1 DMIVPNSVLLESKVI
16 NWTHDT
22 PVVRRVVRVRVSYGS
37 QLRMVSTILSECAAE
52 HGVILK
58 SPDPQVVLEE
68 FAADSLV
75 FAIFFWID
83 LRVKPG
89 GATVASDLR
98 FMIERRLT
106 EAGISL
112 ASPQQTF
119 QLHADK
125 PLLVQMGGA
134 EPEDVK
140 PS

>member
-1 DMIVPNSVLLESKVI
+1 MKNPE
-16 NWTHDT
+16 
-22 PVVRRVVRVRVSYGS
+22 
-37 QLRMVSTILSECAAE
+37 
-52 HGVILK
+52 
-58 SPDPQVVLEE
+58 PQVVLEE

-98 FMIERRLT
+98 FMIERRLG

-119 QLHADK
+119 QLQADT
-125 PLLVQMGGA
+125 PLRVQMDSGGLT
-134 EPEDVK
+134 EEQK